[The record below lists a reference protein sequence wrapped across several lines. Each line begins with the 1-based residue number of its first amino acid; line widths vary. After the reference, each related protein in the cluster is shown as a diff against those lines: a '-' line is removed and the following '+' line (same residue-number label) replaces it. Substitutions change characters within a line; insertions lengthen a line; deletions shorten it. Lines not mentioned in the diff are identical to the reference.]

1 MAAKIIARIEAAERA
16 NAGALAQLTRLQSVP
31 DSELASA
38 GLQAAAPKTAEK
50 GAHFDYSRRGRCPAS
65 LPIAYSEIADRVA
78 SKNFAA
84 ARLVLAGQIEQL
96 RTRFAL
102 IGR

>member
-1 MAAKIIARIEAAERA
+1 MPRSDGYQSVILDAAVFSDGTFAGSSDVAAKIIARIEAAERA

-50 GAHFDYSRRGRCPAS
+50 GAHFDYSKRGRCPAS
-65 LPIAYSEIADRVA
+65 LRH
-78 SKNFAA
+78 
-84 ARLVLAGQIEQL
+84 RLF
-96 RTRFAL
+96 RNC
-102 IGR
+102 